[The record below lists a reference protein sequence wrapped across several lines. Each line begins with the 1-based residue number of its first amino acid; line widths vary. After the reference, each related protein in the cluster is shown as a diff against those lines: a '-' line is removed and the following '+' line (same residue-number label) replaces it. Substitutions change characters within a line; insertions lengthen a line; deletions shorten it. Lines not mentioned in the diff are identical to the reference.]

1 MSVLVLYNV
10 KTVDDSFDFQ
20 SSRTTVGFE
29 GDIVLDMLFYINNR
43 YRTVLLVVFK
53 KLSQHFPYYLAMNEL
68 CAVERRHRAFLCLF
82 VLHCEK
88 FFLESLVNST
98 LNERWVLEHTVN
110 D

>member
-1 MSVLVLYNV
+1 MPVAVLHNV
-10 KTVDDSFDFQ
+10 ETVDDSFDFQ
-20 SSRTTVGFE
+20 RARTTVCIE
-29 GDIVLDMLFYINNR
+29 GDIVFDILFYIYNR

-53 KLSQHFPYYLAMNEL
+53 KLSQHLPYYLAMNEL
-68 CAVERRHRAFLCLF
+68 CAVERRHRAFFCLF